1 MADISLNGNLAQ
13 LPKLLLRA
21 PCEVS
26 VEGRGTGKSFD
37 IGFKMDQIVRFMPGA
52 VVALTGKTFGQ
63 LLTRTLPSSLKLLN
77 QIGYQKDV
85 NYVVGKRPPSWFKDS
100 YETLSKFDNVISFS
114 NGTRFAMIS
123 QSEPGSGR
131 GANVDY
137 EIADEALLLDREQYN
152 NEVSPTNRGNLEFFG
167 RKSNHPIAM
176 HHGFKFSTSMPI
188 SKEGRWILDYGN
200 YYYHE
205 RGIRLFDIWNRI
217 VMQQVELLKVVQ
229 HYKVASATGKA
240 AEAAELVPEFRRQWN
255 EIARLKRQISP
266 FVSKE
271 GVLFTLSNAFDN
283 LNMLGFDY
291 LLKNQRL
298 LPLLIFMVE
307 IMNMYYDKVED
318 CFYSIQERKHVYYNG
333 YDSDRVAEGAS
344 RANYDFEDGMFE
356 SSVYDRD
363 CDTNSPLELS
373 FDWGS
378 SICLMTVQQPRYWD
392 FVTNCASQTVCQTQ
406 INEFFVKPDGGD
418 NMMIRD
424 LIGKFCKYY
433 ENHLCREVIFYKD
446 RYGDH
451 RNPNV
456 LNSLTY
462 NEMAI
467 AELQRYGWEITI
479 EEHPGMEPPQSDKH
493 LLWNIILG
501 EVDPLIPR
509 FRINGDKCKYSL
521 ISMNNA
527 RVKNVDGQLKK
538 DKKSERPDSGV
549 LPEEATHFSD
559 AVDKLIWT
567 KYAYCLQG
575 SDDDDFNNIMAD

>member
-167 RKSNHPIAM
+167 RKSNRPIAM
-176 HHGFKFSTSMPI
+176 HHGFKFSTSMPM

-200 YYYHE
+200 YYYQE

-229 HYKVASATGKA
+229 HYKVASATGKT

-467 AELQRYGWEITI
+467 AELQRYGWEVTI

>member
-37 IGFKMDQIVRFMPGA
+37 IGFKIDQIVRFMPGA

-167 RKSNHPIAM
+167 RKSSRPIAM

-200 YYYHE
+200 YYYQE

-255 EIARLKRQISP
+255 EIARLKRQITP

-392 FVTNCASQTVCQTQ
+392 FVTGCASQTVCQTQ

-467 AELQRYGWEITI
+467 AELQRYGWEVTI

-567 KYAYCLQG
+567 KYAYCLHG

>member
-1 MADISLNGNLAQ
+1 MAQ

-26 VEGRGTGKSFD
+26 VEGRGSGKSFD
-37 IGFKMDQIVRFMPGA
+37 IGFKMDYIVRIMPRS
-52 VVALTGKTFGQ
+52 VTALTGKTYGQ

-85 NYVVGKRPPSWFKDS
+85 NYVVGKKPPSWFRDS
-100 YETLSKFDNVISFS
+100 YEMLSKFDNVISFS

-167 RKSNHPIAM
+167 RKSERPIAI
-176 HHGFKFSTSMPI
+176 HHGFKFSTSMPVN
-188 SKEGRWILDYGN
+188 KEGRWVLEYAD
-200 YYYHE
+200 YYYSE
-205 RGIRLFDIWNRI
+205 RGIRIFDIWNRV
-217 VMQQVELLKVVQ
+217 VMQQLELLKVVAA
-229 HYKVASATGKA
+229 YKAAVANGRT
-240 AEAAELVPEFRRQWN
+240 AEAAELVPEFRSGWN
-255 EIARLKRQISP
+255 EIARLKQKISP

-283 LNMLGFDY
+283 LDMLGFDY
-291 LLKNQRL
+291 LLKNQKN
-298 LPLLIFMVE
+298 LPLLIFMTE

-318 CFYSIQERKHVYYNG
+318 CFYSLQEKKHIYYN
-333 YDSDRVAEGAS
+333 YHDNDRIVGA
-344 RANYDFEDGMFE
+344 AQNVDYNIDDGMFE
-356 SSVYDRD
+356 SSIYDRD
-363 CDTNSPLELS
+363 CDSNAPLELS

-378 SICLMTVQQPRYWD
+378 SICVMTVQQPRYWD
-392 FVTNCASQTVCQTQ
+392 FVQDVASEQVCQTM
-406 INEFFVKPDGGD
+406 INEFYVKPDGGD

-424 LIGKFCKYY
+424 LIAKFAKYY
-433 ENHLCREVIFYKD
+433 ENHLNRQVVFYKD

-451 RNPNV
+451 KNPNV
-456 LNSLTY
+456 LNSMTY

-467 AELQRYGWEITI
+467 AELGRYGWDVTT
-479 EEHPGMEPPQSDKH
+479 EEHPGMEPPQSDKYILWGI
-493 LLWNIILG
+493 LLAEADTNF
-501 EVDPLIPR
+501 PR
-509 FRINGDKCKYSL
+509 FRINGDKCKYTL

-527 RVKNVDGQLKK
+527 KVKTVAGKMEK
-538 DKKSERPDSGV
+538 DKKSERPNSGV

-567 KYAYCLQG
+567 KYAYCLNG
-575 SDDDDFNNIMAD
+575 GDDDYFTNMG

>member
-1 MADISLNGNLAQ
+1 MADIKLYGNMAQ

-37 IGFKMDQIVRFMPGA
+37 IGFKMDQIVRNMPRS
-52 VVALTGKTFGQ
+52 VTALTGKTYGQ

-85 NYVVGKRPPSWFKDS
+85 NYVVGKKPPSWFRDS
-100 YETLSKFDNVISFS
+100 YEMLSKFDNVISFS

-167 RKSNHPIAM
+167 RKSERPIAI

-188 SKEGRWILDYGN
+188 NKEGRWVLEYAD
-200 YYYHE
+200 YYYSE
-205 RGIRLFDIWNRI
+205 RGIRIFETWNRI
-217 VMQQVELLKVVQ
+217 VMQQMELLKVVAQ
-229 HYKVASATGKA
+229 YKTA
-240 AEAAELVPEFRRQWN
+240 AANGRTSEAAELVPEFRRGWN
-255 EIARLKRQISP
+255 EIARLKQKISP
-266 FVSKE
+266 FVSKD

-283 LNMLGFDY
+283 LDMLGFDY
-291 LLKNQRL
+291 LLKNQKS
-298 LPLLIFMVE
+298 LPLLIFMTE

-318 CFYSIQERKHVYYNG
+318 CFYSLQEKKHIYYN
-333 YDSDRVAEGAS
+333 YHDNDRIAGA
-344 RANYDFEDGMFE
+344 AQNADYNIEDGMFE

-363 CDTNSPLELS
+363 CDTNAPLELS

-378 SICLMTVQQPRYWD
+378 SICVMTVQQPRYWD
-392 FVTNCASQTVCQTQ
+392 FVQGVASEQVCQTM
-406 INEFFVKPDGGD
+406 INEFYVKPDGGD

-424 LIGKFCKYY
+424 LIAKFAQYY
-433 ENHLCREVIFYKD
+433 ENHLNRQVIYYKD

-451 RNPNV
+451 KNPNV
-456 LNSLTY
+456 LNSLTF

-467 AELQRYGWEITI
+467 AELQRYGWDVVV
-479 EEHPGMEPPQSDKH
+479 EEHPGMEPPQSDKY
-493 LLWNIILG
+493 LLWGILLA
-501 EVDPLIPR
+501 EADSMFPR
-509 FRINGDKCKYSL
+509 FRINGDKCKYTL

-527 RVKNVDGQLKK
+527 KVKTVAGKMEK
-538 DKKSERPDSGV
+538 DKKSERSDSGV

-567 KYAYCLQG
+567 KYAYCLNG
-575 SDDDDFNNIMAD
+575 GDDEYYTNMG